1 MKNIRKN
8 TIKFHPSFPLC
19 PPSKKAF
26 HQEKTQ
32 KSWALK
38 NSEKMENLFKL
49 KSVEWKFFQS
59 VSRNLW
65 RNSVMN
71 CENSFNSDVKFWF
84 FQEFLQFSFF
94 YRKTK
99 LFLFSFRSCSFF
111 FRKRKYILCG
121 KKKWKSLFNT
131 LMK

>member
-1 MKNIRKN
+1 
-8 TIKFHPSFPLC
+8 
-19 PPSKKAF
+19 
-26 HQEKTQ
+26 
-32 KSWALK
+32 
-38 NSEKMENLFKL
+38 MENLFKL

-111 FRKRKYILCG
+111 FEKENIFCVG
-121 KKKWKSLFNT
+121 KKWKSLFNT